1 MRSFKQ
7 IAVITVLILLF
18 LSCNNQDKDNKIVVF
33 HAGSLSLPFK
43 VIIKEFNKEN
53 PNVKVL
59 AESSGSLDAARKV
72 TDLNK
77 ECDILAVADFL
88 VIENLLI
95 PQHASWN
102 LVFAANEMVI
112 AYTKNSRYSDQIS
125 TDNWKDI
132 LLKDDAYIG
141 RSEPNSDP
149 CGYRAVFVFELAE
162 SFFGQADL
170 KKKLM
175 NKENTVIRP
184 KEVDLLAL
192 LEMGNIDYL
201 MIYKSVAIQHG
212 LKYIELPDE
221 INLSNP
227 EFEELYNSVS
237 ITVNGSEK
245 GTTAEIMGS
254 SILYSLTI
262 PSNSKNED
270 LAIEFILFLTDP
282 AKGGKILTENGMRV
296 FNYCKDDTDLPE
308 KLLERLN

>member
-1 MRSFKQ
+1 MKKIKQ
-7 IAVITVLILLF
+7 ITVIAVLILLF
-18 LSCNNQDKDNKIVVF
+18 ISCNNQDKEKKITIF

-43 VIIKEFNKEN
+43 IIIKEFNKEN
-53 PNVKVL
+53 PNIKVF

-72 TDLNK
+72 TDLKK

-88 VIENLLI
+88 VIKNLLI
-95 PQHASWN
+95 PQYASWN
-102 LVFAANEMVI
+102 FVFAANEMVI
-112 AYTKNSRYSDQIS
+112 AYTKDSRYFDQIS
-125 TDNWKDI
+125 ADNWNDI

-162 SFFGQADL
+162 KFFGQAGL
-170 KKKLM
+170 KKDLM
-175 NKENTVIRP
+175 NKGNTVIRP

-245 GTTAEIMGS
+245 GTKAEIMGS

-262 PSNSKNED
+262 PLNSKNED
-270 LAIEFILFLTDP
+270 LAIEFILFLTDSE
-282 AKGGKILTENGMRV
+282 KGGKILIENGMQV
-296 FNYCKDDTDLPE
+296 LNYCKDDKDLPK